1 MMLGTSHHALPSNR
15 MVLRSNFPRL
25 LYSTSYGSDLH
36 SSSPPRTAHRYAHAK
51 PCFAWEEKR
60 SLGITTPEELEK
72 RIRGFKRLAQE
83 ARLCIGD
90 CAESI
95 ERNDFDEELLS
106 AKIAVNAAGMAYSE
120 LLEELALTDEGV
132 GVLNEVR
139 KSHASVVE
147 SLRQELQNIAKSNDE
162 EK

>member
-1 MMLGTSHHALPSNR
+1 MMLGTSHNLLPSNR
-15 MVLRSNFPRL
+15 MVLRSNFPIL

-36 SSSPPRTAHRYAHAK
+36 SSSPPRTAHRYAHLK

-60 SLGITTPEELEK
+60 ALGVTTPEELEK
-72 RIRGFKRLAQE
+72 RISGIKRLAQE
-83 ARLCIGD
+83 ARLCIRD

-95 ERNDFDEELLS
+95 ESKDFDEELQS

-139 KSHASVVE
+139 KSYASVVE
-147 SLRQELQNIAKSNDE
+147 SLRQELKNIAKLNDE